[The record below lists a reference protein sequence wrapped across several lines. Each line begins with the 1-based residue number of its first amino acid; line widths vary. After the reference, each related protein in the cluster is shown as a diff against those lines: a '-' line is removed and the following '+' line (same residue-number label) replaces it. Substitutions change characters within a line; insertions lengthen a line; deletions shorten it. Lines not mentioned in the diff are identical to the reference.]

1 MEEYYLNN
9 SKCCAKLPTRS
20 SDYLQQSNFLSEFGT
35 KDDKQEAR
43 DNLGVTELLNELK
56 ALIDNKII
64 EYGGVAWDLKPTSE
78 HTDRVLSSDA
88 IYKTLLDYATEQ
100 ELNSRF
106 TSIWSMFLNKLD
118 ELEQRINSQSEN
130 GVALSNKFGDSETI
144 GVSQKTLTKVIDN
157 IYNRLGNCCGSPLEL
172 TMSVT
177 PQYFATDTAQVTV
190 TVRPST
196 EQFETLEVYM
206 REGNGDEVLI
216 TELLIPQ
223 AGGIYKTEFPITIK
237 ETTTFRA
244 VGTILGMT
252 YTDQKTIMKEKTFYI
267 GSGSSYQ
274 DVMIDANLKRFE
286 NTGIYTFTVRK
297 DGDYIFIV
305 MDEEEGSRIGTTIL
319 NGDTQPTILMNNV
332 LVPME
337 IDSSNN
343 NVTELTV
350 FKSKQTYQAGE
361 YPLEIRYNK

>member
-64 EYGGVAWDLKPTSE
+64 EYGGVAWDLKPTSG

-88 IYKTLLDYATEQ
+88 IYKILLDYATER
-100 ELNSRF
+100 ELNSKF

-144 GVSQKTLTKVIDN
+144 GVSQKTLTRVINN
-157 IYNRLGNCCGSPLEL
+157 IYNRLGNCCGSYLGL
-172 TMSVT
+172 IMSVT
-177 PQYFATDTAQVTV
+177 PQYFATDEAQVNV
-190 TVRPST
+190 TVYPSA
-196 EQFETLEVYM
+196 EQFETLQVFM
-206 REGNGDEVLI
+206 REGDEDEREI
-216 TELLIPQ
+216 TDLLVPQ
-223 AGGIYKTEFPITIK
+223 AGGIYETELPIVIS
-237 ETTTFRA
+237 ETTTVRA

-252 YTDQKTIMKEKTFYI
+252 YTDQKTIMKEKAFYI
-267 GSGSSYQ
+267 GGGSSYQ
-274 DVMIDANLKRFE
+274 EVMTDANFKRFE
-286 NTGIYTFTVRK
+286 NTGIYTFTVGR
-297 DGDYIFIV
+297 DGDYIFVVI
-305 MDEEEGSRIGTTIL
+305 DREEGSRIGTITL
-319 NGDTQPTILMNNV
+319 NGEIQPTILMNGM
-332 LVPME
+332 LLPME
-337 IDSSNN
+337 IDSSNLN
-343 NVTELTV
+343 STALIVY
-350 FKSKQTYQAGE
+350 KSKQTYQAGE
-361 YPLEIRYNK
+361 YPLEIRYNR

>member
-1 MEEYYLNN
+1 M
-9 SKCCAKLPTRS
+9 
-20 SDYLQQSNFLSEFGT
+20 
-35 KDDKQEAR
+35 
-43 DNLGVTELLNELK
+43 
-56 ALIDNKII
+56 
-64 EYGGVAWDLKPTSE
+64 
-78 HTDRVLSSDA
+78 LSSDA

-223 AGGIYKTEFPITIK
+223 AGGIYRTEFPISIK
-237 ETTTFRA
+237 E
-244 VGTILGMT
+244 
-252 YTDQKTIMKEKTFYI
+252 
-267 GSGSSYQ
+267 
-274 DVMIDANLKRFE
+274 
-286 NTGIYTFTVRK
+286 
-297 DGDYIFIV
+297 
-305 MDEEEGSRIGTTIL
+305 SRVITHIS
-319 NGDTQPTILMNNV
+319 I
-332 LVPME
+332 
-337 IDSSNN
+337 IIS
-343 NVTELTV
+343 
-350 FKSKQTYQAGE
+350 FKSNE
-361 YPLEIRYNK
+361 DSVII